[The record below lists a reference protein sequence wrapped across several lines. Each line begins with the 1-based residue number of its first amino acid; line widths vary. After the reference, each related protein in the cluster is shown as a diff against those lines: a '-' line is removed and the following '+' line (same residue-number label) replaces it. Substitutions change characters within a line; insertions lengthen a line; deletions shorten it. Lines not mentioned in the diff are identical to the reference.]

1 MENWIVIIFSSHH
14 TVYFWFYSAKF
25 KFYRPPVGTPGITER
40 EIMESLNCLCKPTC
54 FDTVYDT
61 TTHRSLDKNQE
72 VDMIDAYVDIYYG
85 KTSFKYQRYVIFGST
100 DLLGKHI
107 YLLLSPVYGEWMLI
121 KLFCAN
127 LAFQISPCVTFLCL
141 FFIFNIPLITLSHNL

>member
-1 MENWIVIIFSSHH
+1 MLYNIICFLYHN
-14 TVYFWFYSAKF
+14 VYSIAKF

-85 KTSFKYQRYVIFGST
+85 KTSFVRYQRYVVFGST
-100 DLLGKHI
+100 DLLGMCRLRNIYCFIHI
-107 YLLLSPVYGEWMLI
+107 YR
-121 KLFCAN
+121 
-127 LAFQISPCVTFLCL
+127 
-141 FFIFNIPLITLSHNL
+141 